1 MTRPI
6 RDRLSQLL
14 GGLGVSASGDDFS
27 QNVPNPAVGT
37 LRESTRRGPWK
48 RVPVVFS
55 QSTSRGA
62 TLVERDGLA
71 DQEERGLVAHP
82 VLLPGARAVPDLR
95 PAWPDSANR
104 TAKFRKQRL
113 ALSNAGW

>member
-6 RDRLSQLL
+6 RNRLSQLL
-14 GGLGVSASGDDFS
+14 GELGVSASGDDFS

-55 QSTSRGA
+55 QSTMG
-62 TLVERDGLA
+62 RDVG
-71 DQEERGLVAHP
+71 
-82 VLLPGARAVPDLR
+82 GARRACGSGGTKPARTPAPVPYM
-95 PAWPDSANR
+95 AN
-104 TAKFRKQRL
+104 FRKRRL